1 MPGKANVGKL
11 RKLAFYFSITVMLTG
26 LFVSRA
32 LLSSGMILFAA
43 ISLIHRNL
51 LQQVRVFFS
60 SPFLWSMG
68 LLFVLPFI
76 SGLWSENHSQWF
88 QILRIKLPLLLLPV
102 CFAGETN
109 FKFKDWKNISFIF
122 LALVLGGICTSLWQ
136 YFQNIHE
143 VNKAY
148 LKAYTI
154 GTPLGN
160 DHVRFSLLVVIALFT
175 VIFLLAKNGQ
185 ILAKPAR
192 GLLSLFAV
200 ITFIYLH
207 VLAVRTGLVCFYLG
221 VFVLLLWMLSRPK
234 KKNLFL
240 LLLVFFLPVAAYF
253 IFPTFRNKVS
263 YLKYDLS
270 FVQKNIYM
278 PGSSDGNRVAS
289 IRAGWELLKQQPLNG
304 VGFGDINDEA
314 EKFYERDYSQMSAN
328 DKILPSSEW
337 LMYAAGVGWPGI
349 IFFSFVMGMPFF
361 VTSLRKNIFWI
372 LLNIF
377 IALSYLFDI
386 GLEVQYGVFIH
397 AFVLLW
403 WYKWLRLKE

>member
-1 MPGKANVGKL
+1 
-11 RKLAFYFSITVMLTG
+11 
-26 LFVSRA
+26 
-32 LLSSGMILFAA
+32 
-43 ISLIHRNL
+43 
-51 LQQVRVFFS
+51 
-60 SPFLWSMG
+60 
-68 LLFVLPFI
+68 
-76 SGLWSENHSQWF
+76 
-88 QILRIKLPLLLLPV
+88 
-102 CFAGETN
+102 
-109 FKFKDWKNISFIF
+109 
-122 LALVLGGICTSLWQ
+122 
-136 YFQNIHE
+136 
-143 VNKAY
+143 
-148 LKAYTI
+148 
-154 GTPLGN
+154 
-160 DHVRFSLLVVIALFT
+160 
-175 VIFLLAKNGQ
+175 
-185 ILAKPAR
+185 
-192 GLLSLFAV
+192 
-200 ITFIYLH
+200 
-207 VLAVRTGLVCFYLG
+207 
-221 VFVLLLWMLSRPK
+221 LLLWMLSRPK